1 MLRRNNMGKKIRKC
15 AICDE
20 PLNYEGEC
28 PAGCTEDELYGIMS
42 EYEEEVEDDESDFY
56 DEYLDK

>member
-1 MLRRNNMGKKIRKC
+1 MGKKIRKC